1 MWLPYLYIGQKFI
14 YIYIYIYIYQL
25 IELNRYINPTLNI
38 FPSLAWEYEIDG
50 IPKIDIALNY

>member
-1 MWLPYLYIGQKFI
+1 MWLPYIYIGQKF
-14 YIYIYIYIYQL
+14 IYIYIYIYQL